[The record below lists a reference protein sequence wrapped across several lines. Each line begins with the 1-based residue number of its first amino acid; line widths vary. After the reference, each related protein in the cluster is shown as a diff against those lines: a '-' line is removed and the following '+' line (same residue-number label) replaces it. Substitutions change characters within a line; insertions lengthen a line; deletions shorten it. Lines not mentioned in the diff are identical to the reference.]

1 MWCVIYQ
8 WNGGIYA
15 EAFGEDLDA
24 ESVEEAVEIVEGW
37 EADLDKWFE
46 AVDGVIDVR
55 VDIYEEDGSVIA
67 EQVYLRRNVGMDKTN
82 KMLKEAEAYWTNESE
97 FSTEYLIHFLM
108 DDPEWG
114 WYHVRLNGG
123 TKGAFDRTCGD
134 GEWRERYDLP
144 NEIRYSEA
152 TKLAK
157 EWGLEDF
164 PFPREEDE

>member
-1 MWCVIYQ
+1 MWCVIHQ

-67 EQVYLRRNVGMDKTN
+67 EQVYLRREIAREKIQEL
-82 KMLKEAEAYWTNESE
+82 LKQAEEYWTNESE
-97 FSTEYLIHFLM
+97 FSTEHLIHT
-108 DDPEWG
+108 PEEG
-114 WYHVRLNGG
+114 WYYVKLNGG

-134 GEWRERYDLP
+134 GEWRERYDP
-144 NEIRYSEA
+144 PKDIRYAEA
-152 TKLAK
+152 VRIAK
-157 EWGLEDF
+157 DWGLDDF
-164 PFPREEDE
+164 PFPSAEEE